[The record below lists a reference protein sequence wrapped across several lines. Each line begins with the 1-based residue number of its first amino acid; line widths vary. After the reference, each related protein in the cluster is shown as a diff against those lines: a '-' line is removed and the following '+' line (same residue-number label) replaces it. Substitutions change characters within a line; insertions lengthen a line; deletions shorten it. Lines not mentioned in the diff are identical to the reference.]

1 MTLKLVPSASE
12 LPYRAKNDTATLM
25 ARQKCAGLSPLPA
38 ASVCGNE
45 GAIACLFDRI
55 LVGRLGL
62 AQLDPVAMKG
72 HRSSSGIRLSLVGSG
87 LVPRVWRII
96 T

>member
-1 MTLKLVPSASE
+1 
-12 LPYRAKNDTATLM
+12 M

-72 HRSSSGIRLSLVGSG
+72 HRSPFGIRLSLVGSG
-87 LVPRVWRII
+87 LLPRVWRII